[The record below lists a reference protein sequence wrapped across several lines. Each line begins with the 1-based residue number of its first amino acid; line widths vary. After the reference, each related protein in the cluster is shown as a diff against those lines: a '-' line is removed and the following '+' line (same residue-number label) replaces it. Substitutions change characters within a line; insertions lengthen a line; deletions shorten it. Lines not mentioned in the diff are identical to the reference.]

1 MDLTGTIAK
10 IFMKWWD
17 GLLLQKMQN
26 VGIVNKM
33 YERYVDDI
41 NKYMETPV
49 GARYNGG
56 ELVCTEEAKMEDE
69 GIPADKRTFEIV

>member
-1 MDLTGTIAK
+1 MSYTPKKNTKTISINNK
-10 IFMKWWD
+10 Y
-17 GLLLQKMQN
+17 